1 MKTFPNISAANTR
14 ANGPANSQTTPIVAA
29 TPRTH
34 RAANSNQSP
43 QTIPDR
49 LLAALVIVGA
59 LGAAACAGISG
70 TFSATPSDAPAS
82 IAAHIANEGSPLVAL
97 RPTPIADQSGSLSDA
112 FRGLVSTI
120 TAFATSVPVER
131 TLGPIRLGLTP
142 LAADAVGSQPSRV
155 AIHIDWQGASLAT
168 LSVDARVCQGL
179 IASDAQR
186 PDLNASKSGGTQPT
200 LQLVSYR
207 TDATPVATPA
217 AQADESEACGR
228 LATFAPAI
236 RAFCNT
242 WPDSP
247 EYANRI
253 SRRVWADDLPI
264 SAFADPFVDATASA
278 RADTAAFSIDT
289 PASESARAEAARAEV
304 PRAEAMSGPDHCP
317 VDIILDA
324 TARVAT

>member
-1 MKTFPNISAANTR
+1 MKTFPNISAANTPANCP
-14 ANGPANSQTTPIVAA
+14 ANGPANSQTTTIVAA

-34 RAANSNQSP
+34 HAANANQAP
-43 QTIPDR
+43 QSIPDR

-82 IAAHIANEGSPLVAL
+82 IAAHIADEGSPLVSL
-97 RPTPIADQSGSLSDA
+97 RPTPIADQPGSLSDA

-120 TAFATSVPVER
+120 TAFATSVPIER
-131 TLGPIRLGLTP
+131 TLGPVRLGLTP
-142 LAADAVGSQPSRV
+142 LAAAGSQPSRL
-155 AIHIDWQGASLAT
+155 AIHIDWQGAPLAT
-168 LSVDARVCQGL
+168 VSVDARVCQGL
-179 IASDAQR
+179 IASAAPSTETPAD
-186 PDLNASKSGGTQPT
+186 TQPT

-207 TDATPVATPA
+207 TDTTPVATPA
-217 AQADESEACGR
+217 SQADEPEACGR

-247 EYANRI
+247 EYTNRI

-264 SAFADPFVDATASA
+264 SALADPFVDATASA
-278 RADTAAFSIDT
+278 RADSAALSIDT
-289 PASESARAEAARAEV
+289 PGSESARSEAARAEV